1 MTDDLRRSGSTP
13 EASTSG
19 ADVIALAKEAQS
31 VWNRSHTVEIDIVYG
46 PNAVADAY
54 YAAPEIVDGLMA
66 EVERLR
72 GALDRVEALSNRLRV
87 DSESELITSKAVFR
101 AFADEIDSA
110 LRGDQ

>member
-1 MTDDLRRSGSTP
+1 MTDPASRP
-13 EASTSG
+13 ETDDARH
-19 ADVIALAKEAQS
+19 AQNELAES
-31 VWNRSHTVEIDIVYG
+31 RT
-46 PNAVADAY
+46 
-54 YAAPEIVDGLMA
+54 

-87 DSESELITSKAVFR
+87 VDSESELITSRAVFR